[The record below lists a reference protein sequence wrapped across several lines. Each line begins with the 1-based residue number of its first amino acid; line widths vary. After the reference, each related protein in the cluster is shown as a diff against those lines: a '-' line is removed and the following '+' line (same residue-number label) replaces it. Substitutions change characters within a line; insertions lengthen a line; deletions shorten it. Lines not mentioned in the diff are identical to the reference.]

1 LSAQLSGYAKQIIW
15 YVNCCNILN
24 LYGLIKTN
32 YATRNITNKKPG
44 EQLMRPLDGIKVIE
58 MAGLAP
64 GPYCGMILADFG
76 AEVVIIDRLTGNGIM
91 PSNGF
96 KNPADR
102 GKRSIRT
109 NLKTSEGCD
118 LIKKMIPE
126 YDILIDPFRPGVMEA
141 LGLGPEEALKLN
153 PGLIYARLTGWGQ
166 EGQYASM
173 AGHDINYIGLSGALS
188 LFRRKG
194 ERPLPPC
201 NALGDFAGG
210 GMLCAMGILLAL
222 IERSKSGKGQVIDS
236 AMVDGSANIIT
247 FLYGMVGNGLMSL
260 DIGTNELDS
269 GAPYYQ
275 TYETSDGQF
284 MTVGALEPK
293 FYAEFI
299 KTLGLDQDKLP
310 DRYDKSNWPE
320 LMEKFSK
327 IFKTKTR
334 DEWEALFVG
343 KDACVGPVLNLD
355 EVAAHP
361 HNKNRNLLMDID
373 GIIQPAP
380 APRLSRTPGQ
390 ALRPGTPRGSETLDV
405 LKELGYSETEIQSLF
420 DKNIV
425 Q

>member
-1 LSAQLSGYAKQIIW
+1 
-15 YVNCCNILN
+15 
-24 LYGLIKTN
+24 
-32 YATRNITNKKPG
+32 
-44 EQLMRPLDGIKVIE
+44 
-58 MAGLAP
+58 
-64 GPYCGMILADFG
+64 
-76 AEVVIIDRLTGNGIM
+76 
-91 PSNGF
+91 
-96 KNPADR
+96 
-102 GKRSIRT
+102 
-109 NLKTSEGCD
+109 
-118 LIKKMIPE
+118 
-126 YDILIDPFRPGVMEA
+126 
-141 LGLGPEEALKLN
+141 
-153 PGLIYARLTGWGQ
+153 
-166 EGQYASM
+166 M